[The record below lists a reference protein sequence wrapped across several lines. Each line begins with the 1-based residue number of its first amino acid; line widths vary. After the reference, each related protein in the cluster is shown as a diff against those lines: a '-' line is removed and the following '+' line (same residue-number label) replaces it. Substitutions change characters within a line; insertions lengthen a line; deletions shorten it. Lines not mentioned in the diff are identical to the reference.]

1 MKNSDLLFGTRAV
14 IEAVI
19 SGREIDKIFVQK
31 TLSNQLIKELQTV
44 SNDYSI
50 PIQRVPPEKL
60 NRISGKNHQGVIAFV
75 SPVTFSSL
83 DNIIDSCYRDAKE
96 PFLLILD
103 RITDVRNFGAIART
117 AESAGVNAIIIPQKN
132 TAAVN
137 ADAVKT
143 SAGALNHISLC
154 REPNL
159 LQTLKFIK
167 NYGITTVAMTEK
179 AEKSIYKT
187 ELKGP
192 IAIIMGS
199 EEDGISNDLLKE
211 VDYLLKIPMIG
222 KVSSLNVSV
231 SAAIGIYEIV
241 RQRANS

>member
-14 IEAVI
+14 IEAVK

-44 SNDYSI
+44 ANDYSI

-60 NRISGKNHQGVIAFV
+60 NRISAKNHQGVIAFV
-75 SPVTFSSL
+75 SPIEFSSL

-96 PFLLILD
+96 PFILILD

-117 AESAGVNAIIIPQKN
+117 AESAGVNAIVIPTKN

-143 SAGALNHISLC
+143 SAGALNHISVC

-159 LQTLKFIK
+159 LATLKFIK
-167 NYGITTVAMTEK
+167 NYGISTVAMTEK
-179 AEKSIYKT
+179 AEKSIFDSD
-187 ELKGP
+187 LKGP

-199 EEDGISNDLLKE
+199 EEDGISTDLLKE
-211 VDYLLKIPMIG
+211 VDYLLKIPMAG

-231 SAAIGIYEIV
+231 SAAIGIFEIV
-241 RQRANS
+241 RQRLSN